1 MADPIRHDAFA
12 GLAAADRVIP
22 GPEPV
27 TLAVLPFRGKLILR
41 GGQAVRALVAE
52 VLGTELP
59 PLLRSAVAG
68 EVDILG
74 LGPDEWLL
82 LAPPDRAEALAMELR
97 AALAG
102 HHHAV
107 VVISDRMTGL
117 VVGGARARDVL
128 SAGCAID
135 LHPSAFP
142 PGSTTRTLLGKATI
156 VLRRPDDAETYEI
169 WVNGSFAPYVW
180 LFLENA
186 AREFGVVIPA

>member
-1 MADPIRHDAFA
+1 MADPVRRDPFA
-12 GLAAADRVIP
+12 GLAAADRVVP

-27 TLAVLPFRGKLILR
+27 TLAALPFRGKLILR
-41 GGQAVRALVAE
+41 GGDAVRAPVATL
-52 VLGTELP
+52 LGIELP

-68 EVDILG
+68 GVEVLG
-74 LGPDEWLL
+74 VGPDEWLL
-82 LAPPDRAEALAMELR
+82 LAPPERAEALAQELR

-102 HHHAV
+102 LHHAV

-135 LHPSAFP
+135 LHPAEFP
-142 PGSTTRTLLGKATI
+142 AGATTRTLLGKATI
-156 VLRRPDDAETYEI
+156 VLRRPQDADSYEI